1 METTITDSL
10 GNTITMKYDT
20 DTDSVF
26 VKNSLI
32 GDTFMEVTKNTSVTE
47 DVIMMEDHKDYSNW
61 SDLDTRHQLRSFWDE
76 HKKTK

>member
-32 GDTFMEVTKNTSVTE
+32 GDTFMEVTKNTAVTE

-61 SDLDTRHQLRSFWDE
+61 SDLDTRDKLREFWDE